1 MCVVVWSLLIT
12 SKLVDHYTDF
22 TLLSSAFESNYM
34 LKLHSYEIT
43 ILGITQQIG
52 TKFLHRETL
61 DHVAWSPANLWRP
74 PPNAAEK
81 NSILR
86 GFSLTLDSKTMH
98 RFTHFPA
105 DDFREISTQNVNRCH
120 EFLRNRIL
128 KFFKKGS
135 FTSENP
141 HSYEKNLAYTYVAR
155 LQPWLLGLER
165 IPYVHTNCKVSDNW
179 ELLSLIMRIS

>member
-120 EFLRNRIL
+120 ELLRNRIL
-128 KFFKKGS
+128 KFFKKRVIYLRKSS
-135 FTSENP
+135 FLWKKFGVHLRRTAAA
-141 HSYEKNLAYTYVAR
+141 LASRPGANTIRTYK
-155 LQPWLLGLER
+155 L
-165 IPYVHTNCKVSDNW
+165 
-179 ELLSLIMRIS
+179 